1 MKATQI
7 AVAVCA
13 VFAAGSAFAD
23 FGDANVIFNENG
35 ELVEKNDTE
44 KKITEPLEIKAEWN
58 HGLWNSLQEAR
69 VGTMIMPNNDGS
81 KSYVKN
87 AGGTLSIGT
96 LTLKVGQDN
105 PAQVTKGSL
114 EFYPEKAN
122 TVDSTNKTIEVNTV
136 ILEANS
142 SLRVMKSND
151 SNTAEGQNGNGKFI
165 KGNTSVRFGEVT
177 MAENTALAFSAG
189 EAHQKIN
196 KSDTENKI
204 GMPDSIIIDHITVN
218 GVAEIVSGYQASKQA
233 VIQVGSIDINKGDF
247 SFGTPCSSAGMA
259 YDNDPDS
266 GSYTSMAVALIA
278 LNKSIRINMNTEN
291 SVLSLGHLGTET
303 TPTALDIYFNEE
315 ALGSDTCQVQVF
327 TDDFTKIS
335 NGSSLQVIAADGI
348 LSGSTPLGTAQKL
361 ADKVFYNNSNEATG
375 TDQDRTQV
383 LGPLAERKATVVA
396 AGIDEGYTYD
406 IDESGQII
414 PSSVVVTENTTTH
427 AFSQLSAVN
436 YMQWRSAMN
445 HLQYRMG
452 ELRDHSGLNNGAWI
466 RAYNGKDK
474 YGSQDVKNTYYGFQ
488 AGYDHRLEGTN
499 ILVGGAVSYAHGDS
513 DFRVGDGNNYNYHF
527 TGYGTWLADNGLFLD
542 GTFKVGRLSNDVTM
556 NALSTAGAGKASYET
571 NAFSVSAELGWRFN
585 WQERASIEQ
594 QAEIMY
600 GRINSA
606 DYTFRDI
613 SVTAESVESTVGRL
627 GLQTGFTCPSK
638 KGGAYLRAS
647 VLHDFQ
653 GTTRTRFARASR
665 STTISE
671 DLGDTWYELGIGANY
686 NLTDTTYFYADV
698 NYAAGGEVESPWR
711 WSIGVRHAF

>member
-1 MKATQI
+1 MRATQI

-69 VGTMIMPNNDGS
+69 VGTMIMPNNDGR

-96 LTLKVGQDN
+96 LTLKEGQDS
-105 PAQVTKGSL
+105 PDQVTKGSL

-122 TVDSTNKTIEVNTV
+122 TVDKSGKTIEVNKV

-151 SNTAEGQNGNGKFI
+151 SNTAEDQNGNGKFI

-196 KSDTENKI
+196 ESDTENKI

-218 GVAEIVSGYQASKQA
+218 GEAEIVSGYQASKQA
-233 VIQVGSIDINKGDF
+233 VVQVGSIDINNGSF
-247 SFGTPCSSAGMA
+247 SFGNAGCTAGMA
-259 YDNDPDS
+259 YDSDPNAS
-266 GSYTSMAVALIA
+266 KSVALIA
-278 LNKSIRINMNTEN
+278 LNKSIRINMNTED
-291 SVLSLGHLGTET
+291 SVLYLGYLGTET

-315 ALGSDTCQVQVF
+315 ALDSQQCEVKVSDSGAV
-327 TDDFTKIS
+327 KIS
-335 NGSSLQVIAADGI
+335 QGSSLQVIAADGI
-348 LSGSTPLGTAQKL
+348 LSGLTPEATAQKL
-361 ADKVFYNNSNEATG
+361 ADKVFNNNSNEAVG
-375 TDQDRTQV
+375 TDDNRIRQLD
-383 LGPLAERKATVVA
+383 PLAERKATVA
-396 AGIDEGYTYD
+396 ASGIDEGYTYD
-406 IDESGQII
+406 IDQNGKII
-414 PSSVVVTENTTTH
+414 SSSVVVTENTTTH
-427 AFSQLSAVN
+427 ALSQLSAVN

-488 AGYDHRLEGTN
+488 AGYDHRPEGTN

-585 WQERASIEQ
+585 WQERAYIEP

-653 GTTRTRFARASR
+653 GTTRTRFATASR

>member
-1 MKATQI
+1 MRATQI

-69 VGTMIMPNNDGS
+69 VGTMIMPNNDGR

-96 LTLKVGQDN
+96 LTLKEGQDS
-105 PAQVTKGSL
+105 PDQVTKGSL

-122 TVDSTNKTIEVNTV
+122 TVDKSGKTIEVNKV

-151 SNTAEGQNGNGKFI
+151 SNTAEDQNGNGKFI

-196 KSDTENKI
+196 ESDTENKI

-218 GVAEIVSGYQASKQA
+218 GVAEIVSGYHASKQA
-233 VIQVGSIDINKGDF
+233 VVQVGSIDINNGSF
-247 SFGTPCSSAGMA
+247 SFGNAGCTAGMA
-259 YDNDPDS
+259 YDSDPNAS
-266 GSYTSMAVALIA
+266 KSVALIA
-278 LNKSIRINMNTEN
+278 LNKSIRINMNTED
-291 SVLSLGHLGTET
+291 SVLYLGYLGTET

-315 ALGSDTCQVQVF
+315 ALDSQQCEVKVSDSGAV
-327 TDDFTKIS
+327 KIS
-335 NGSSLQVIAADGI
+335 QGSSLQVIAADGI
-348 LSGSTPLGTAQKL
+348 LSGLTPEATAQKL
-361 ADKVFYNNSNEATG
+361 ADKVFNNNSNEAVG
-375 TDQDRTQV
+375 TDDNRIRQLD
-383 LGPLAERKATVVA
+383 PLAERKATVA
-396 AGIDEGYTYD
+396 ASGIDECYTYD
-406 IDESGQII
+406 IDQNGKII
-414 PSSVVVTENTTTH
+414 SSSVVVTENTTTH
-427 AFSQLSAVN
+427 ALSQLSAVN

-488 AGYDHRLEGTN
+488 AGYDHRPEGTN

-585 WQERASIEQ
+585 WQERAYIEP

-606 DYTFRDI
+606 DYTFREI

-638 KGGAYLRAS
+638 KGGSLSACIRLA
-647 VLHDFQ
+647 
-653 GTTRTRFARASR
+653 
-665 STTISE
+665 
-671 DLGDTWYELGIGANY
+671 
-686 NLTDTTYFYADV
+686 
-698 NYAAGGEVESPWR
+698 
-711 WSIGVRHAF
+711 